1 MSPEVLSLI
10 GILLGVGV
18 FVVGVFKGFSITF
31 STLAGS
37 IVIAL
42 FSGMDILK
50 AMTDTYMGKLGGV
63 MKAYMLLFL
72 MSALFAKMMGD
83 TGASGHYLL
92 GRVAGF
98 FLLVDLVFRTP
109 VRKAGTWL

>member
-18 FVVGVFKGFSITF
+18 FVIGVFKGHSITF
-31 STLAGS
+31 STLGGA
-37 IVIAL
+37 IVVAL
-42 FSGMDILK
+42 LSGMNVLT
-50 AMTDTYMGKLGGV
+50 ALTGTYMTKLGGV

-83 TGASGHYLL
+83 TGVAQSIAYKMA
-92 GRVAGF
+92 RVAKWF
-98 FLLVDLVFRTP
+98 PKQENL
-109 VRKAGTWL
+109 